1 MFAYRSE
8 RLAAAAY
15 KLLLLCTQVVSS
27 IAAAHSKGS
36 SVKLVSMDEVCRV
49 LPSAKQLHADDMAI
63 LTEWYISHINW
74 IPPDPDTLV
83 GPTSAWHAAAS
94 PAVVSC
100 FNGGTGLP

>member
-1 MFAYRSE
+1 MFAYQSE

-15 KLLLLCTQVVSS
+15 RLLLLCTQVVSS

-36 SVKLVSMDEVCRV
+36 SVKLVSMDEVCRL
-49 LPSAKQLHADDMAI
+49 LPSVKQQHADDVAI
-63 LTEWYISHINW
+63 LTEWYISHIKW

-83 GPTSAWHAAAS
+83 GPTSACHAAAS

-100 FNGGTGLP
+100 FNGGTALP